1 MSKSRIQWLG
11 FLVLG
16 LAVGMGFWFLVTF
29 ILAAVGFSFYAL
41 HIGSYVAVVLWL
53 IAAPFIYVRT
63 NRAHPY
69 TATYRIAP
77 LLVGMGLMV
86 SYFAVAWAVSHG

>member
-1 MSKSRIQWLG
+1 MSKSRIEWLG

-41 HIGSYVAVVLWL
+41 HIGSYVAVLLWL
-53 IAAPFIYVRT
+53 IAAPLIYFRI
-63 NRAHPY
+63 NKAHTQ
-69 TATYRIAP
+69 TANYRIAP
-77 LLVGMGLMV
+77 LLIGMGLMV
-86 SYFAVAWAVSHG
+86 IYFVVAWAVSHG